1 MLPLSQTETRR
12 RLDAAQRLLRAGR
25 TEAAEAAYR
34 GLLDGQPG
42 LAAAAFQL
50 GRIALGR
57 GAAEEA
63 AARFEAARKARPH
76 EAPIWQMEA
85 EALARLGD
93 GPRNTRFLKA
103 ARKAGLPPALLSALE
118 ARLAPEKAPAK
129 GTRRAPLGSAPPKAA
144 EAVVA
149 ELRAGRAEAA
159 EAKALA
165 LTRAHPDSALAFNL
179 LATARTE
186 RGRTA
191 EARASF
197 EAGLALAPDY
207 AELRVGLG
215 RLLVETGET
224 AAGVRHLEAALA
236 RLPAHPPGQ
245 LALGKGLAQLGRK
258 DEAEAALRRAVAAD
272 GRYLE
277 AYLALAH
284 YLMETGNPAA
294 AEEVLESALAAGH
307 DRAIIRVRLAEAQAK
322 QGRTETARAGFDAAI
337 AAEPGFALA
346 YSLRGMLLQTLGE
359 FAAAE
364 ADFRQAIALEPRN
377 GEHYRTMLATYKVT
391 PDDPLLA
398 EMEALFD
405 DPTLGDESRMH
416 LGFALSRAMEQI
428 KAHDRVFTYLRPAN
442 DLMRARHP
450 YDISER
456 RAEIDAVMAAFE
468 GIDFSLRK
476 IEGAPDYAPI
486 FVTGMPR
493 SGTTLVEQI
502 VASHSRVTGG
512 GEIGYV
518 AGEGLALLHEAGG
531 GLRSLERVGDAEI
544 AALGGRIEAM
554 FRERFPGSDLVS
566 DKSIQTYMMA
576 GLVRLALPQAKIV
589 VVHRD
594 PRDICLSIYKNMF
607 AEGTHRY
614 STDLRD
620 LGLYYRMFL
629 EMIAF
634 WRDKLPGGF
643 HEIRYEDLIADPEAE
658 ARALVAACGLD
669 WQDNCLNFHKTER
682 RVATLSLAQVRQPI
696 YASSMRAWQRH
707 ADELAELTEALGDAI
722 GGENGA

>member
-12 RLDAAQRLLRAGR
+12 RLDAAQRLQRAGR
-25 TEAAEAAYR
+25 IEAAEAAYR
-34 GLLDGQPG
+34 SLLDGQPG

-57 GAAEEA
+57 GAVEEA
-63 AARFEAARKARPH
+63 AARFEAARKARPD

-93 GPRNTRFLKA
+93 APRTTRFLKA
-103 ARKAGLPPALLSALE
+103 ARKAGLPAALLAALE
-118 ARLAPEKAPAK
+118 ARLGAAKAPAR
-129 GTRRAPLGSAPPKAA
+129 GARRAPLGSASPQAA
-144 EAVVA
+144 EAVLA
-149 ELRAGRAEAA
+149 ELRAGRSAAA
-159 EAKALA
+159 EARALA

-179 LATARTE
+179 LATARVE
-186 RGRTA
+186 LGRTA
-191 EARASF
+191 EARESF

-207 AELRVGLG
+207 AELRAGLG

-236 RLPAHPPGQ
+236 RLPAHPPAQ
-245 LALGKGLAQLGRK
+245 VALGKGLARLGRQ
-258 DEAEAALRRAVAAD
+258 DAAEAAFRRAVAAD

-277 AYLALAH
+277 ARLALAH
-284 YLMETGNPAA
+284 HLMETGAPAA
-294 AEEVLESALAAGH
+294 AEETLEAALGAGH

-322 QGRTETARAGFDAAI
+322 QGRTGAAKANYDAAI
-337 AAEPGFALA
+337 AAEPGLAMA

-398 EMEALFD
+398 GMEALFA
-405 DPTLGDESRMH
+405 DPALGDESRMH

-456 RAEIDAVMAAFE
+456 RAEIDAVMTAFADT
-468 GIDFSLRK
+468 DFSVRK
-476 IEGAPDYAPI
+476 IEGAPDCAPI

-518 AGEGLALLHEAGG
+518 AGEAMALLQDGSG

-544 AALGGRIEAM
+544 AALGGRIAAEFA
-554 FRERFPGSDLVS
+554 RRFPGSDLVS
-566 DKSIQTYMMA
+566 DKSIQTYMVA

-614 STDLRD
+614 STNLRD

-634 WRDKLPGGF
+634 WRGKLPGGF

-669 WQDNCLNFHKTER
+669 WQDTCLNFHKTER

-696 YASSMRAWQRH
+696 YASSMQAWQRH
-707 ADELAELTEALGDAI
+707 AGELAELTEALGDTI